1 VANNKKR
8 VQPVLLKIGL
18 SFLTILLVGAIVFT
32 TYYFTINK
40 ADSGY
45 INTLYEFKVDVDKC
59 NDTVAKATNSIDNLN
74 INKTSELKD
83 IRSIISDASFN
94 LNNILQDVQKVTAPS
109 KYKTQFESLVNG
121 ISTNKKIFTQ
131 TILILR
137 NTHSNNISKGI
148 NDLNTYVSNTSK
160 YYEIAKLKKAYIK
173 LPDGILSMS
182 EKISKYA
189 FKSFDDYE
197 NKTHELEDYLAYF
210 KLMDNVVS
218 NFNNTKINLGVNY
231 NQIKSEEIS
240 IDDVYVKIEGK
251 LSELAQIQSNYEAI
265 SIPSNVK
272 IKDRHIQFNDIIKR
286 YTYYCQDFKIAINR
300 YEETSTDADAD
311 ADAEA
316 EAAFAFDDLEIKYK
330 TLSKTFTDYISS
342 YNADKSKFSNIN
354 NL

>member
-1 VANNKKR
+1 MANNKNK

-59 NDTVAKATNSIDNLN
+59 NDAVANATSGIESLSID
-74 INKTSELKD
+74 KTSELKD
-83 IRSIISDASFN
+83 IRSIISDASFK
-94 LNNILQDVQKVTAPS
+94 LNNVLQNLQKLKAPS
-109 KYKTQFESLVNG
+109 KYKLQYESLVNG
-121 ISTNKKIFTQ
+121 VYTNKKIFTQ
-131 TILILR
+131 TILILK
-137 NTHSNNISKGI
+137 NTHSNKISNGI
-148 NDLNTYVSNTSK
+148 SALNKYVSETSK
-160 YYEIAKLKKAYIK
+160 YYEAAKLKKAYIK
-173 LPDGILSMS
+173 LPDGILGIS
-182 EKISKYA
+182 EKIGQYA

-197 NKTHELEDYLAYF
+197 NKTHALEDYLSYF

-218 NFNNTKINLGVNY
+218 TFNNSKINLGASY
-231 NQIKSEEIS
+231 QQIKSGELS
-240 IDDVYVKIEGK
+240 VNDVYVKIEGK

-265 SIPSNVK
+265 SIPSNTK

-300 YEETSTDADAD
+300 YEEAGTDADAES
-311 ADAEA
+311 EA
-316 EAAFAFDDLEIKYK
+316 VFAFDDLEVKYK

-342 YNADKSKFSNIN
+342 YNADKTKYSNISN
-354 NL
+354 F